1 MKYLSLIP
9 VAILSVALQIP
20 AANAQQSGQTANT
33 AVYVPASLTK
43 KIDATKIKVGKEVT
57 AVITE
62 DTKLPDGTELP
73 KGTKLV
79 GTVTSVP
86 GKEGA
91 SRLGFDFDRAVL
103 HSGQTVLVHTALT
116 SVSGSS
122 ADASAATVAS
132 SDANGSLDSGT
143 RMTLDVSSRR

>member
-1 MKYLSLIP
+1 MKYLLLIP

-20 AANAQQSGQTANT
+20 AANAQQAGQTANT
-33 AVYVPASLTK
+33 AVNVPASLTK
-43 KIDATKIKVGKEVT
+43 KIDASKVKVGKEVT

-62 DTKLPDGTELP
+62 DTKLPDGTALP

-86 GKEGA
+86 GKDGA

-103 HSGQTVLVHTALT
+103 HTGQTVLVHTTPSST
-116 SVSGSS
+116 SE
-122 ADASAATVAS
+122 AAASTVAS
-132 SDANGSLDSGT
+132 SDASGSLDSGT
-143 RMTLDVSSRR
+143 KMTLDVSSRR